1 MDSCLTEES
10 ILAYSSAYWYSKFGL
25 PELII
30 RGVVMNLFRTIA
42 LGLLLAW
49 GVVSP
54 MTLSAQAQQ
63 SSSSAPGSAL
73 NEPQRTGKRL
83 FLQNCALCHVPEP
96 KNTKDPKDKGTTVGK
111 PMEILY
117 RGETPR
123 PEAVV
128 RSFIEQGVEG
138 KMPGFRYG
146 LEPKEI
152 DAIIAYL
159 KTL

>member
-1 MDSCLTEES
+1 M
-10 ILAYSSAYWYSKFGL
+10 
-25 PELII
+25 II
-30 RGVVMNLFRTIA
+30 RGVLMSLFRKIA
-42 LGLLLAW
+42 CGLLLAW

-54 MTLSAQAQQ
+54 MTLSAQSNQ
-63 SSSSAPGSAL
+63 SSSTAPGSAL
-73 NEPQRTGKRL
+73 SEPQRTGKRL

-96 KNTKDPKDKGTTVGK
+96 KNTKDPKDQGTAIG
-111 PMEILY
+111 PRLDALFS
-117 RGETPR
+117 GATPR

-128 RSFIEQGVEG
+128 RIFIQQGVAG
-138 KMPGFRYG
+138 KMPGFQYG

>member
-10 ILAYSSAYWYSKFGL
+10 ILAYSSAYWYSEFGL

-30 RGVVMNLFRTIA
+30 RGVVMNLFRKIA

-83 FLQNCALCHVPEP
+83 FLQNCALCHVPVP
-96 KNTKDPKDKGTTVGK
+96 KNTKDPKDQGTSVGLRS
-111 PMEILY
+111 EVLF
-117 RGETPR
+117 RGEKPR

-128 RSFIEQGVEG
+128 RTFIEQGVEG
-138 KMPGFRYG
+138 KMPGFRHG

-152 DAIIAYL
+152 DAIMAYL

>member
-1 MDSCLTEES
+1 
-10 ILAYSSAYWYSKFGL
+10 
-25 PELII
+25 
-30 RGVVMNLFRTIA
+30 MNLFHKIA
-42 LGLLLAW
+42 VWLLLAW
-49 GVVSP
+49 GFVFP
-54 MTLSAQAQQ
+54 MTLSAQSQQ
-63 SSSSAPGSAL
+63 GSSSAPGSAL
-73 NEPQRTGKRL
+73 SEPQRTGKRL